1 MAAKRHPS
9 LIPLSREHHFGL
21 LLAFRLC
28 RGLPPTRRPS
38 DSPQEQA
45 ADTVRFFH
53 DNLAAHFRAEEEVLF
68 PATRACLPQT
78 ATLLDTLTAEH
89 AEMRTQ
95 VEHLTQA
102 PRDEATLPAS
112 LKTFGE
118 LLERHIRREERE
130 LFPLYEAHM
139 PEAEA
144 ARLGEDITR
153 LLAK

>member
-1 MAAKRHPS
+1 MPAKRHPS
-9 LIPLSREHHFGL
+9 LTPLSREHHFGL

-28 RGLPPTRRPS
+28 RGLPPTRKPS

-68 PATRACLPQT
+68 PAIRTAIPQ
-78 ATLLDTLTAEH
+78 AISLLDLLISEH
-89 AEMRTQ
+89 REVQTQ
-95 VEHLTQA
+95 VQQLAQASGDDTILPTQ
-102 PRDEATLPAS
+102 

-118 LLERHIRREERE
+118 LLEHHIRREERE
-130 LFPLYEAHM
+130 LFPLYEACM

-144 ARLGEDITR
+144 ARLGEDIAR